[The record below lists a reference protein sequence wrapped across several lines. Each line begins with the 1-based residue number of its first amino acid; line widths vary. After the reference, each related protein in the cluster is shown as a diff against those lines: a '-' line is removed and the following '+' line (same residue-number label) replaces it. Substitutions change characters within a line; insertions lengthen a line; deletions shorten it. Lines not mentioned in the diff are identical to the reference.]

1 MVDSNMKYLGQLA
14 LIFALCLVGDLISYL
29 LPFSMPGSVVSML
42 LVLGLL
48 FTPFL
53 KEEHLGESAD
63 FMLRN
68 MTFFFIP
75 PGVSIIKYMDIVN
88 AIWWQL
94 LLVNVVSVIVCF
106 AASSW
111 TVMLVIRLQKTFK
124 RRGVHG

>member
-124 RRGVHG
+124 RRGAHG

>member
-124 RRGVHG
+124 RRATRG

>member
-1 MVDSNMKYLGQLA
+1 MVDSTMKYLGQLA
-14 LIFALCLVGDLISYL
+14 LIFALCLVGDFIANF
-29 LPFSMPGSVVSML
+29 LPLSLPGSVVSML

-94 LLVNVVSVIVCF
+94 LLVNLVSVVVCF

-124 RRGVHG
+124 RRGAHG

>member
-1 MVDSNMKYLGQLA
+1 
-14 LIFALCLVGDLISYL
+14 
-29 LPFSMPGSVVSML
+29 
-42 LVLGLL
+42 
-48 FTPFL
+48 
-53 KEEHLGESAD
+53 
-63 FMLRN
+63 
-68 MTFFFIP
+68 
-75 PGVSIIKYMDIVN
+75 KYMDIVN